1 MAGENDP
8 LWVVMLMAGEST
20 PGTPRDAVAAEIRAL
35 ADYIVPEYELPSSGD
50 LAKMKWL
57 ARKEIRDRLLDEADL
72 AEDSLTNQMLRK
84 TSPRENI

>member
-35 ADYIVPEYELPSSGD
+35 AYYIVPEEEFPSTNAGD

-57 ARKEIRDRLLDEADL
+57 AKREIRDRLLDEADL
-72 AEDSLTNQMLRK
+72 AESTTRG
-84 TSPRENI
+84 TH

>member
-1 MAGENDP
+1 
-8 LWVVMLMAGEST
+8 
-20 PGTPRDAVAAEIRAL
+20 
-35 ADYIVPEYELPSSGD
+35 
-50 LAKMKWL
+50 MKWL